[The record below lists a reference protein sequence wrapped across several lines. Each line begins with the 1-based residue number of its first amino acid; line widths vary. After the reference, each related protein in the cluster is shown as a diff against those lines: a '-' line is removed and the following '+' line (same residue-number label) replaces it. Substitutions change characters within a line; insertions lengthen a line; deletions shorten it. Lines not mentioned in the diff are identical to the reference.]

1 MDPGVRADL
10 LLGLELGGACG
21 VPDRVGR
28 VGLSSETEDLGAG
41 KLNVQVTKCHLGW
54 EPQVQGGP
62 SLVGHRLGGHRAPPK
77 GGSRSQQCPGFLRPK
92 RGLPLPHTLGSFLLL
107 QRPITLK
114 TNAVG
119 MHPGPQAGSRFQ
131 CSVPLEFE

>member
-10 LLGLELGGACG
+10 LLGLESGGAYG
-21 VPDRVGR
+21 APDRVGR
-28 VGLSSETEDLGAG
+28 VGLSSKTEDLGAG
-41 KLNVQVTKCHLGW
+41 KLHVQVTKCHLGW
-54 EPQVQGGP
+54 EPQVQGDHP
-62 SLVGHRLGGHRAPPK
+62 QLVTGWGDTGPPK
-77 GGSRSQQCPGFLRPK
+77 GGSHSQQCSGFLRPK

-107 QRPITLK
+107 QQPITLK

>member
-10 LLGLELGGACG
+10 LLGLESGGACG
-21 VPDRVGR
+21 APDRVGR

-41 KLNVQVTKCHLGW
+41 KLHVQVTKCHLGW

-62 SLVGHRLGGHRAPPK
+62 SHRLGGHRDPPK
-77 GGSRSQQCPGFLRPK
+77 GGSRSQQCSGFLRPR

-119 MHPGPQAGSRFQ
+119 MHPGPQAESRFQ
-131 CSVPLEFE
+131 SSVPLESE